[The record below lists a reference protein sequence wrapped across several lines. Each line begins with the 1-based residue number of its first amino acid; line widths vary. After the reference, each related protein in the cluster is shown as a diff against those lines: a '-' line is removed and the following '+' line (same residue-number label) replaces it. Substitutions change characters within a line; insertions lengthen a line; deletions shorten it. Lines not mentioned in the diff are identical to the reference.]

1 MPASEESF
9 NNNNAQEQQEQRGM
23 SISRPAENGDHSPP
37 SPSSTD
43 KERTVSFNES
53 RSARL
58 LTPVEGQGRFVAK
71 NLSQVF
77 NSLDRRET
85 DRTVPRQQQV
95 QIVRKN
101 TEKPPTRQV
110 SPAGLQATV
119 DSFRPRAVTAPVMTT
134 KRRKE
139 VNLEYKRK
147 EIERRE
153 QREIEYANARA
164 GQDESLD
171 EQNDRTQNNKYRFAF
186 KKNKIKE
193 NKEDFSQPKAMP
205 RSSRKKMEGGV
216 SPTRE
221 LSAQSAPTEDIE
233 IAKLRNR
240 SASASSNSDLKK
252 KRTRRRR
259 GRKTTGNGQD
269 DGQVGELTME
279 EAINWIRQDAPIAD
293 VYDHEAH
300 ARIEKEHGCEVKI
313 VNGTTYFTPST
324 ERIQY
329 GQTQSP
335 SNDDFRSSQWSP
347 EDGRFP
353 DSNSASTQFSDRYDK
368 NIYSQSA
375 PLQPRIVKGENS
387 TGHDYK
393 AFGDKLRTIWAKKD
407 AESKKNIW
415 DELGT
420 DKLASESVL
429 SVIES
434 EPKASVKP
442 DRSIWSSPTIESN
455 SSPPKPIRKPNV
467 WEPRPQ
473 EQAGSFGFNSFER
486 EASPVDYFNSTKFH
500 PRMDVLSLDH
510 RDDELSFHYDQ
521 ANINSNMSS
530 VPYSPLTRISSG

>member
-1 MPASEESF
+1 
-9 NNNNAQEQQEQRGM
+9 M

-53 RSARL
+53 RS
-58 LTPVEGQGRFVAK
+58 GQGRFVAK